1 MEEKSTVNKTEDK
14 NDPSGNNTEK
24 KKNSQKGFNPIQV
37 LVLHVIII
45 VLIIYTMF
53 GLVIGAQYAPN
64 DDMSPNVKSGD
75 LVIYYRLVSEYKVQ
89 DVVLL
94 NKNGT
99 EYLGRIVAS
108 SGDMVEVTE
117 SEELIINGNVINEK
131 NIYSTTPMYEG
142 FVNYPVHLGED
153 EFFVLVDSRNGGED
167 SRYYGIVNRSEL
179 RGKSIM
185 IIRRD
190 GI

>member
-1 MEEKSTVNKTEDK
+1 MEENNAVSKTEDI
-14 NDPSGNNTEK
+14 NDQTGNNDEK
-24 KKNSQKGFNPIQV
+24 KKSPKGLNPIQV
-37 LVLHVIII
+37 LALHVIII

-53 GLVIGAQYAPN
+53 GLVIGARYAPN

-75 LVIYYRLVSEYKVQ
+75 LVIYYRLVSEYKAQ
-89 DVVLL
+89 DVILL

-108 SGDMVEVTE
+108 SGDVVEVTE
-117 SEELIINGNVINEK
+117 SEELIINGNVINET

-142 FVNYPVHLGED
+142 FVNYPVHLGD
-153 EFFVLVDSRNGGED
+153 NEFFVLVDSRNGGED
-167 SRYYGIVNRSEL
+167 SRYYGVVNRSEL
-179 RGKSIM
+179 KGKSIM
-185 IIRRD
+185 ILRRT